1 MVGMARKYKTVKEYA
16 IKLLL
21 HPVTLDTGLG
31 TRHIGYSYLQILSK
45 IRQRFPIVIY
55 GGPHKGKPL
64 RMTVKDLQKLA
75 CSVNQD
81 DPTARLPVRPR
92 HKKRRRKKRA

>member
-1 MVGMARKYKTVKEYA
+1 MVRKLKTIKQYA
-16 IKLLL
+16 VILLL
-21 HPVTLDTGLG
+21 RCVETDADG
-31 TRHIGYSYLQILSK
+31 RRIGHSYLQILSK
-45 IRQRFPIVIY
+45 IKQRFPIVTY

-92 HKKRRRKKRA
+92 HKKHRRKKRV